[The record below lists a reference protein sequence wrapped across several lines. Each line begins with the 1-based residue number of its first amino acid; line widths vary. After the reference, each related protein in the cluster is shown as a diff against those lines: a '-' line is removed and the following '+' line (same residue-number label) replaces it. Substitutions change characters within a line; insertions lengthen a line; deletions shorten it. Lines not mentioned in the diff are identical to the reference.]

1 MSAVLSSSPWYA
13 DLESIRSRGSQ
24 TARPGSLAGLHETR
38 KLHHGQFFTSPA
50 LVEFVWRYVDKLDAC
65 RLLRNKQA
73 GRLALFDNAC
83 GNGRL
88 FWPADPAR
96 HVLYGCDIDGQTVAQ
111 LAGAVAAAG
120 FEARIV
126 NAGMEEIGGVTA
138 HIGLLN
144 PPFGLTLKS
153 PFLEP
158 TPGVTTWGPHGP
170 HTSALSQ
177 SYAIAQ
183 ALASCEIVLAIVPT
197 SYVDTLM
204 TTSMLADRLRG
215 VLHLPPGLFR
225 EEGTDVRVSLACFGA
240 GYSRTRA
247 EVVEL
252 DDLTG
257 PLHRFGLELSSWHKR
272 TKGPKVRTVEDS
284 APVTTTPVTGDNRVW
299 ISHSGRKIFM
309 RFACGLTEAKC
320 RNGLLNYRVTPREG
334 QRLPAGV
341 RYAGQ
346 GWFDIENLLGTEGAE
361 GNLTRLLTR
370 ITEAG
375 GAPLPSASLVGYYR
389 KRLRRDRVRRE
400 PFRRWAYTAGVP
412 DMADQPIGCE
422 AAATVKVSHI
432 TDPSIWNSPVL
443 RAGEPVTLR
452 VIDAGGDRAYQVERG
467 GRVLA
472 THTLEDVRRKFTAHV
487 EAYKGWRLVHEGR
500 RVAFPELAAART
512 RLAESLGLREA
523 LHWDPASGESC
534 YQFDDLVELCQSDRG
549 IAAWSMGAG
558 KARLGVA
565 LCLMGGAHNLIVV
578 ESHLVP
584 ELVDEIGKIGL
595 PADMWQ
601 VIESPDQLD
610 DLRKVNVI
618 SYAKLRA
625 PLCRGAGRRTYA
637 SRLRR
642 RLHTV
647 VADEAHCVRNRAT
660 AQTQALWKL
669 SPKKRYAMTGT
680 PIANYCRDA
689 LPLIIWAGGD
699 GIATQRY
706 GEHQP
711 LIDELNLKTMQ
722 ESQRGL
728 DAFREKFVSLEWAVR
743 EFEEDLR
750 EGAKREVPRLRNVE
764 AFRELLAP
772 HVLRR
777 VMGEPELARWIRVPE
792 PSRHVHEIQWD
803 PKHLQVYLRNAWEFA
818 DWYRE
823 IRRKAGDDGNVNL
836 VAVLAHINQVFK
848 ATNVPHMLDGPA
860 GAYGPDTSKQR
871 YALDLVKKF
880 VGQGKKTVLYATN
893 PAVLER
899 LARRLEADG
908 IESVLYHGGIPIA
921 KRTRE
926 LNRRFRNGSA
936 MVLLIALGCG
946 QTGLNLPQAS
956 RMIFLNRGWTPK
968 SEEQSGHRVLRPQ
981 QADDVEFHY
990 LHLAGSIDEYQ
1001 AMHVAH
1007 KQDATNAGL
1016 DYGEQEIAEGEFLHL
1031 TTVIGQFCED
1041 LVTRWGLQHHHD
1053 LIEALDHAA

>member
-1 MSAVLSSSPWYA
+1 MSAVLVQSPWYA
-13 DLESIRSRGSQ
+13 DLEAIRSRGS
-24 TARPGSLAGLHETR
+24 TAARPGSLAGLHESR
-38 KLHHGQFFTSPA
+38 KATHGQFFTSPA
-50 LVEFVWRYVDKLDAC
+50 LVAFLWRYVDALDNG
-65 RLLRNKQA
+65 RRVRNGQA

-96 HVLYGCDIDGQTVAQ
+96 HVLYGCDIDGETVEQ
-111 LAGAVAAAG
+111 LARAVSEAG
-120 FEARIV
+120 FDARIV
-126 NAGMEEIGGVTA
+126 NAGMEEIGDVTA

-144 PPFGLTLKS
+144 PPFGLHLSS

-158 TPGVTTWGPHGP
+158 TPDVTTWGPHGP

-177 SYAIAQ
+177 SYAVAQ
-183 ALASCEIVLAIVPT
+183 ALACCEVVLAIIPT
-197 SYVDTLM
+197 SYADR
-204 TTSMLADRLRG
+204 LAATPALSDRLRG
-215 VLHLPPGLFR
+215 VLHLPAGLFR
-225 EEGTDVRVSLACFGA
+225 EEGTDVRVSLACFGS
-240 GYSRTRA
+240 GYRTGP
-247 EVVEL
+247 VEIQQIT
-252 DDLTG
+252 DLTG
-257 PLHRFGLELSSWHKR
+257 PLPRMGLELSSWHKR
-272 TKGPKVRTVEDS
+272 TRGPRVRSVEDS
-284 APVTTTPVTGDNRVW
+284 RPVITTPVTGDASVRV
-299 ISHSGRKIFM
+299 SHSGRKIFL
-309 RFACGLTEAKC
+309 RFACGLTEARC
-320 RNGLLNYRVTPREG
+320 LNALLDYRVVAREG

-346 GWFDIENLLGTEGAE
+346 GWLDIENLLGTEGAE
-361 GNLTRLLTR
+361 GNLDRLLER
-370 ITEAG
+370 IRTAG
-375 GAPLPSASLVGYYR
+375 GDPRPSASLVGYYR
-389 KRLRRDRVRRE
+389 KRLRSDRVRRE

-412 DMADQPIGCE
+412 DMADQPIGSE
-422 AAATVKVSHI
+422 APATVRTSHI
-432 TDPSIWNSPVL
+432 TDPTIWNSPVL
-443 RAGEPVTLR
+443 RAGDRVTLR
-452 VIDAGGDRAYQVERG
+452 VVDAGGSRAYEVLRG
-467 GRVLA
+467 DRLMA
-472 THTLEDVRRKFTAHV
+472 THTLEEIRRKFTAHV
-487 EAYKGWRLVHEGR
+487 EAHKGWRLVHPGR
-500 RVAFPELAAART
+500 RAAFPALAAARA
-512 RLAESLGLREA
+512 RNAESLGLREA

-534 YQFDDLVELCQSDRG
+534 YQFDDLVELAQATRG
-549 IAAWSMGAG
+549 VAAWCMGAG
-558 KARLGVA
+558 KARLGLG
-565 LCLMGGAHNLIVV
+565 LCMMGGEHNLIVV

-595 PADMWQ
+595 ADELWQ
-601 VIESPDQLD
+601 VIDRPDQLEA
-610 DLRKVNVI
+610 LRKVNIV

-625 PLCRGAGRRTYA
+625 PIAKGAGRRTYA

-647 VADEAHCVRNRAT
+647 VADEAQSLRTRST
-660 AQTQALWKL
+660 AQTQAIWKL
-669 SPKKRYAMTGT
+669 SPKRRYAMTGT

-722 ESQRGL
+722 ESRRGL

-764 AFRELLAP
+764 AFRDLLAP

-792 PSRHVHEIQWD
+792 PTRHVHEIDWD
-803 PKHLQVYLRNAWEFA
+803 PAHLKVFLRNAWEFA
-818 DWYRE
+818 DWYRDL
-823 IRRKAGDDGNVNL
+823 RKKAGDGGNINL

-860 GAYGPDTSKQR
+860 GAYSQDTSKQR
-871 YALDLVKKF
+871 YALDLVRRF
-880 VGQGKKTVLYATN
+880 VGEGKKTILYATN
-893 PAVLER
+893 PSVLER

-908 IESVLYHGGIPIA
+908 IECVLYHGGIPIA
-921 KRTRE
+921 RRTKE

-968 SEEQSGHRVLRPQ
+968 TEEQAGHRVLRPQ

-990 LHLAGSIDEYQ
+990 LHLSGSIDEYQ
-1001 AMHVAH
+1001 ALHVLH
-1007 KQDATNAGL
+1007 KQDAANAGL
-1016 DYGEQEIAEGEFLHL
+1016 DFGEQEIAEGEFLHL
-1031 TTVIGQFCED
+1031 STVIGRFCED
-1041 LVTRWGLQHHHD
+1041 LIARWGLQQHHD